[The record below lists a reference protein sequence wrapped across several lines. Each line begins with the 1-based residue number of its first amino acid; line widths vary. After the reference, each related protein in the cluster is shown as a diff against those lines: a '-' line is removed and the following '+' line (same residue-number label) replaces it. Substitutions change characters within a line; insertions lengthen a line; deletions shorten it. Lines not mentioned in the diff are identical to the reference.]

1 MRALVLV
8 FGLLTGIA
16 AGAAGPDTAPR
27 SPHDLWT
34 GVLGRYV
41 DDSGFVDYDG
51 LLANRADFDV
61 YLGWLQANGP
71 RSTPE
76 AFPTQPHQL
85 AYWINAYNAL
95 VIEGVLAR
103 GPERKSVWRGLISGW
118 AFFRSMEISF
128 DGTVSNLQSLEDEL
142 IREGFKDPRIHAA
155 VNCASVS
162 CPRLPRMAFV
172 AEDLDARL
180 DAAMTEFVRDHVVYT
195 GGGTAQ
201 LSKIFDWFEDD
212 FLDYERGAGNANPDL
227 LDYVNRFRAPDA
239 QIPGDTRVR
248 FLNYDKGINAQQR

>member
-1 MRALVLV
+1 MIPRPRNAVSGVVSSLPRSRLFRAICRSITLPCTVLV
-8 FGLLTGIA
+8 VVVVLRLPPSIPLVPLA
-16 AGAAGPDTAPR
+16 SRCVPR
-27 SPHDLWT
+27 
-34 GVLGRYV
+34 
-41 DDSGFVDYDG
+41 
-51 LLANRADFDV
+51 
-61 YLGWLQANGP
+61 
-71 RSTPE
+71 
-76 AFPTQPHQL
+76 
-85 AYWINAYNAL
+85 
-95 VIEGVLAR
+95 
-103 GPERKSVWRGLISGW
+103 
-118 AFFRSMEISF
+118 
-128 DGTVSNLQSLEDEL
+128 
-142 IREGFKDPRIHAA
+142 
-155 VNCASVS
+155 SVS